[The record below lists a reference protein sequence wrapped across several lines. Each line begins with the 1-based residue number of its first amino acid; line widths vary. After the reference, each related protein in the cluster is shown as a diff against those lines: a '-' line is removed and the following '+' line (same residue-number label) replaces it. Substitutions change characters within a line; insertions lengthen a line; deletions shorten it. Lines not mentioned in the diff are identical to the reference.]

1 MTPDELRR
9 AGALQT
15 DHKDGTMLLHVH
27 VQPGA
32 RRTEVCGLHGDRLKV
47 RLAAPP
53 VDGKANKALI
63 AWAAAFFAV
72 PKSRVELVRG
82 QASRQKTLR
91 IG

>member
-1 MTPDELRR
+1 VTLEALIA
-9 AGALQT
+9 AGAAVRT
-15 DHKDGTMLLHVH
+15 KDGVLVGVH

-32 RRTEVCGLHGDRLKV
+32 KKTEAVGMHGDRLKV

-63 AWAAAFFAV
+63 AWAAKHFGLKKAD
-72 PKSRVELVRG
+72 VELIRG

-91 IG
+91 LIC